1 MSSLLYR
8 LLVITC
14 LFVSSTVSLE
24 EQLLPGYKEEV
35 HIISGVLSNPAEPLR
50 LRCQSGDTDFGLHT
64 LQRGEEFF
72 WRFGLNIFG
81 RTLYFCHFYWGA
93 ANRTFNVFDEHL
105 VKNHYCDRPTSV
117 SRYKCYWMAKPDGF
131 YVSNGQ
137 SPWLK
142 LYDWSP

>member
-1 MSSLLYR
+1 MSSLFFQ
-8 LLVITC
+8 LLIITYF
-14 LFVSSTVSLE
+14 FVSSTLSLE

-35 HIISGVLSNPAEPLR
+35 HIISGVFNNPEPLR
-50 LRCQSGDTDFGLHT
+50 VRCQSGDTDFGLRT

-81 RTLYFCHFYWGA
+81 RTLYFCHFYWGT
-93 ANRTFNVFDEHL
+93 NYRTFNVFDGHL
-105 VKNHYCDRPTSV
+105 IKTHYCDRPTSV

-131 YVSNGQ
+131 YVSNGE
-137 SPWLK
+137 SPWKK